1 MTNRPDPAP
10 KPDHIRSLRDL
21 AANFVRAIDR
31 TALTYE
37 DTATADLSERVASLV
52 ALHDFEQNYP
62 DLAKTPTGDLRSRVS
77 LLRQL
82 EAKYRQGNLGYDD
95 CNMTNGELRKRIEYL
110 RQFAEVKG
118 SDDITGFTDEALET
132 IKEQSTYLLKE
143 RTRKRE
149 REEREARRKA
159 RAEAARDT
167 RFIRE
172 DDEETD
178 VTDLIEDADAA

>member
-1 MTNRPDPAP
+1 MNKRTDPAP

-52 ALHDFEQNYP
+52 ALHDFERDYP
-62 DLAKTPTGDLRSRVS
+62 DLAKVPTGDLRSRIN

-82 EAKYRQGNLGYDD
+82 EAKYRNNDFGYDD

-110 RQFAEVKG
+110 HQFAEIKG

-132 IKEQSTYLLKE
+132 LKEQSTYILKE
-143 RTRKRE
+143 R
-149 REEREARRKA
+149 EREAKRKA
-159 RAEAARDT
+159 RAEAKAT
-167 RFIRE
+167 RLIRE
-172 DDEETD
+172 AEEGEDDITDIIGDET
-178 VTDLIEDADAA
+178 EAA